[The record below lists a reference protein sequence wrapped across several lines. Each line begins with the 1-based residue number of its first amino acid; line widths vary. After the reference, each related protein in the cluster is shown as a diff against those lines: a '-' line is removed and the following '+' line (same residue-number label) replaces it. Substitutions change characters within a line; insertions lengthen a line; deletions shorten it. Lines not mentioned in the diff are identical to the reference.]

1 MSSKETLLGEV
12 HFFQL
17 LDPEERSALAA
28 VLEDACFEAGA
39 VVFDAGDPGDRMYV
53 VCSGAV
59 ELTTTDKLGQRL
71 VLTVARHG
79 DIFGELSLLDEGPR
93 TARAVVLEPVE
104 MLALSRDQLVE
115 FIRRHPDAALDMMAM
130 MGRRIRATTDRLRQV
145 ATRNVN
151 EEAARKLTPIERI
164 TDGIAAFSGSFVFL
178 VIHVAVFALW
188 IGWNMLP
195 GLMPFDPFPFGL
207 LTMAVSLEAIFLSV
221 IVLLSQSREAAK
233 ERIRSDVEYDVNLKA
248 ELEVSHLHEKLD
260 RLHGAVLARL
270 QRIEAGLR
278 R

>member
-1 MSSKETLLGEV
+1 MSSKETLLSEV

-17 LDPEERSALAA
+17 LDQEERVALAA
-28 VLEDACFEAGA
+28 MLEEANLEAGA
-39 VVFDAGDPGDRMYV
+39 VVFDTGDPGDRMYV

-59 ELTTTDKLGQRL
+59 ELSTTDKLGQRL
-71 VLTVARHG
+71 VLTVVRRG

-93 TARAVVLEPVE
+93 TARAVVVEPVE
-104 MLALSRDQLVE
+104 MLALGRDQLVE
-115 FIRRHPDAALDMMAM
+115 FIHKHPDAALDMMAM
-130 MGRRIRATTDRLRQV
+130 MGRRIRATTERLRQV

-151 EEAARKLTPIERI
+151 EEAERKLTAIERI
-164 TDGIAAFSGSFVFL
+164 TDWIAAFSGSFAFL

-233 ERIRSDVEYDVNLKA
+233 DRIRSDVEYDVNLKA
-248 ELEVSHLHEKLD
+248 ELEVSHLHEKID

-278 R
+278 Q